1 MTKTKTAVSGVILA
15 AGGSSRLG
23 RPKQLL
29 AFKGRPLLD
38 HVVQNALSSNLG
50 EIIVVL
56 GAERGRVRVL
66 MDLSKVH
73 VVENEQFAKGQ
84 STSVVVALDNVNRGA
99 AGVLVLLGD
108 QPGVT
113 ADVINAV
120 VAAFDGDPHTIVMP
134 SWRGTPANPV
144 LFGRAYFPELRQ
156 LTGDEGARDL
166 VKQAGDRV
174 CLVPIDQPVPQDVD
188 TEDDYQRL
196 IESAALKL

>member
-1 MTKTKTAVSGVILA
+1 MPKTKVAVSGVILA

-29 AFKGRPLLD
+29 AYKGRPLLD

-84 STSVVVALDNVNRGA
+84 STSVVVALDNVDQGA
-99 AGVLVLLGD
+99 AGVLILLGD
-108 QPGVT
+108 QPGVS

-120 VAAFDGDPHTIVMP
+120 VAAFDGDPQTIVMP

-144 LFGRAYFPELRQ
+144 LFGRAYFSELRQ

-166 VKQAGDRV
+166 VKQASDHV

-188 TEDDYQRL
+188 TEADYQHL
-196 IESAALKL
+196 IESAPPKL

>member
-1 MTKTKTAVSGVILA
+1 MTKSKTTVSGVILA

-84 STSVVVALDNVNRGA
+84 STSVVVALDNVDRGA

-108 QPGVT
+108 QPGVS
-113 ADVINAV
+113 ADVINAL
-120 VAAFDGDPHTIVMP
+120 VAAFDGDPQSIVMP

-196 IESAALKL
+196 IESAPLKI